1 MKIILPIILLLFY
14 NFSISQLTEGYIQYD
29 IDVKAIDTLNST
41 KQKAALL
48 RDSKMELY
56 FAEKKIRIDF
66 KMGQIYRSSIRIN
79 KSTNAAI
86 SLMDSRNGKY
96 ATLSYADE
104 IKYNNPDTSA
114 ICSLINETK
123 TILGFNCK
131 KAIVTSAGKKSIYW
145 YTTEID
151 LSNIENQ
158 FTNPILPGFPMKFSK
173 EDNGMMMTFTASNFM
188 EKVKDKVKTFSTL
201 PPKGYQIS
209 K

>member
-1 MKIILPIILLLFY
+1 MVCY
-14 NFSISQLTEGYIQYD
+14 T
-29 IDVKAIDTLNST
+29 
-41 KQKAALL
+41 
-48 RDSKMELY
+48 
-56 FAEKKIRIDF
+56 
-66 KMGQIYRSSIRIN
+66 
-79 KSTNAAI
+79 
-86 SLMDSRNGKY
+86 
-96 ATLSYADE
+96 
-104 IKYNNPDTSA
+104 
-114 ICSLINETK
+114 
-123 TILGFNCK
+123 FNCK

-173 EDNGMMMTFTASNFM
+173 EENGMMMTFTASNFM